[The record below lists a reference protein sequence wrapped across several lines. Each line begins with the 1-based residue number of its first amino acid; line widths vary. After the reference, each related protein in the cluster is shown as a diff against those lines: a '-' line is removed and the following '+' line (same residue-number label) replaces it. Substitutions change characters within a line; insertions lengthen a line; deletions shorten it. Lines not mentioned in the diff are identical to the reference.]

1 MNGGEDIRWRI
12 GGNLRTLPPTSVM
25 GILNLTPDS
34 FHARSRQAT
43 VDEALRTAER
53 MLDEGAALLDIG
65 GASTRP
71 GAEDV
76 PSDVEL
82 HRVVPVIAALAARF
96 PEALL
101 SVDTYRAMVAHAA
114 VEAGAGLV
122 NDIGAGLLDAAMLP
136 TVASLHVP
144 YIAMHMQGT
153 PATMQDA
160 PNYADVAG
168 EVTLFLDQRL
178 NAAHQA
184 GIADVVLDP
193 GLGFG
198 KSLVHNFTLL
208 RELPRMRAL
217 GAPVMIGLSRKRMI
231 NATLGIRS
239 DEALNGTTVLNTIAL
254 LNGADIL
261 RVHDVR
267 EAVEA
272 VKLVRA
278 YSQQAEVAGNVG

>member
-12 GGNLRTLPPTSVM
+12 GAGMRTLRVPAVM
-25 GILNLTPDS
+25 GILNTTPDS
-34 FHARSRQAT
+34 FHANSRQAT
-43 VDEALRTAER
+43 VEAALRTAER
-53 MLDEGAALLDIG
+53 MLTEGASLLDIG

-71 GAEDV
+71 GAVEV
-76 PSDVEL
+76 PAAEEER
-82 HRVVPVIAALAARF
+82 RVVPVIKAIADRF

-101 SVDTYRAMVAHAA
+101 SVDTYRASVARAA
-114 VEAGAGLV
+114 VEAGAGVV
-122 NDIGAGLLDAAMLP
+122 NDIGAGLLDPALLP
-136 TVASLHVP
+136 TVAALHVP

-153 PATMQDA
+153 PATMQQD
-160 PNYADVAG
+160 PQYTDVAA
-168 EVTLFLDQRL
+168 EVTLFLSRRYH
-178 NAAHQA
+178 AAIEA

-198 KSLVHNFTLL
+198 KSVAHNFTLL
-208 RELPRMRAL
+208 HELGRVKAL
-217 GAPVMIGLSRKRMI
+217 GAPVLVGVSRKRMI
-231 NATLGIRS
+231 NATLGIHAA
-239 DEALNGTTVLNTIAL
+239 EALNGTTVLNTIAL

-278 YSQQAEVAGNVG
+278 YGAQGEGPTGAG

>member
-12 GGNLRTLPPTSVM
+12 GGDLRTFHAPMVM
-25 GILNLTPDS
+25 GILNTTPDS
-34 FHARSRQAT
+34 FHARSRQST

-53 MLDEGAALLDIG
+53 MLNDGAAILDIG

-71 GAEDV
+71 GAEEV
-76 PSDVEL
+76 PVDVEL
-82 HRVVPVIAALAARF
+82 QRVVPVIAALAARF
-96 PEALL
+96 TEALL
-101 SVDTYRAMVAHAA
+101 SVDTYRAAVASAA

-122 NDIGAGLLDAAMLP
+122 NDIGAGLLDTAMLP

-160 PNYADVAG
+160 PHYADVAG